1 MLSKKRIMRYMTGAQ
16 VRPTRVSL
24 HERIMLQRMAIEVI
38 IKATK
43 TYAAKRPKKLRIS
56 SALRSRHSVKCVGL
70 FSFASNQDRG

>member
-1 MLSKKRIMRYMTGAQ
+1 MRYMNGPH

-24 HERIMLQRMAIEVI
+24 QERIMLQRMAIKVI

-43 TYAAKRPKKLRIS
+43 TYAAKRPSRLRIS
-56 SALRSRHSVKCVGL
+56 SALRSRHSVKRVEL